1 MKDLVS
7 CFSEHAVRISDVAC
21 SGYAAVNAAAVAAAT
36 AGRPAEGAAGGGS
49 AAAAAAMSGVATVY
63 RSRLSAS
70 GKDLLVDVTWS
81 RSPDGPALS
90 VAVHDAGAAS
100 RRHRDAAA
108 PRHLHRRKGSGTFTA
123 GSCVVGVFWD
133 YASARYDGARGP
145 EPVSGYYVAVVADA
159 EFVLL
164 LGDMSRSYVER
175 LHGGIPVAASR
186 MARRRE
192 RFVGCGRWSTRARF
206 SESGAEHEIGVGL
219 DGDAEAWVA
228 VDGRKVVQLRRLRW
242 NFRGS
247 HTLFLDGGAPVDIT
261 WDLHGWL
268 FQAIDPSAASSSSAV
283 FTFHARGASETKLWT
298 DDGAALTSGE
308 QENDKP
314 LSPAPAR
321 AQQQQNKE
329 AVGTPPSGQGFCLL
343 IQGFRSSSKIT

>member
-1 MKDLVS
+1 VS

-21 SGYAAVNAAAVAAAT
+21 SGSAAAN
-36 AGRPAEGAAGGGS
+36 
-49 AAAAAAMSGVATVY
+49 AAAAATTASRPATEAGGAGAAVMSGVTTVY
-63 RSRLSAS
+63 RSRLAAS

-81 RSPDGPALS
+81 RTPDGPALS
-90 VAVHDAGAAS
+90 VAVHDASAS
-100 RRHRDAAA
+100 STSSRYPAA

-133 YASARYDGARGP
+133 YASARYDDSGSRSP

-164 LGDMSRSYVER
+164 LGDMSRAYVER
-175 LHGGIPVAASR
+175 LHGGIPVASSR

-192 RFVGCGRWSTRARF
+192 RFVGCGRWHTRARF
-206 SESGAEHEIGVGL
+206 SEHGAEHEIGVGM

-247 HTLFLDGGAPVDIT
+247 HTVFLDGGAPVDVT

-268 FQAIDPSAASSSSAV
+268 FQAIDPSASSSSAV

-298 DDGAALTSGE
+298 DDGGGALSSGSGDGD
-308 QENDKP
+308 QENENKP
-314 LSPAPAR
+314 LSPAMPRGKQQSKQGGGAPA
-321 AQQQQNKE
+321 
-329 AVGTPPSGQGFCLL
+329 GQGFCLL